1 MWSLRLDFSVSALL
15 LLILSLLSTSRGA
28 PLTHDPL
35 ANAGNHHNLISLVDA
50 SLLPVGTDLAQTQ
63 LEFQQLVQD
72 LEIKISRINKANPVA
87 VAKTMLQWNE
97 DEMAPWLIRSQ
108 IDCTEL
114 LDRIQTRI
122 LRGIWQHDFTQ

>member
-35 ANAGNHHNLISLVDA
+35 ANHHNLISLVDA

-97 DEMAPWLIRSQ
+97 DEMEPWLIRSQ

-122 LRGIWQHDFTQ
+122 LSGLWQHDFKQ